1 MTTPKVRLRKW
12 NHEVVSDINMIIR
25 AVIRSIYPA
34 FTLYF
39 TFRKSASLS
48 DAEMFE
54 DVFKHLWRGDL
65 TACDVCQLVKANAQ
79 FFRY

>member
-48 DAEMFE
+48 NAEVLK
-54 DVFKHLWRGDL
+54 DIVQYLVC
-65 TACDVCQLVKANAQ
+65 CDKAARN
-79 FFRY
+79 FC